1 MRAATLAE
9 QRRRPSGWW
18 ISSAQAGGKHQKRS
32 RTSLPSSDELALSR
46 LPDALT
52 KNSLDFL
59 LTTVG
64 PTVQVSPLSKLAVT
78 VPGPVIVTWFATN
91 ANVPC

>member
-1 MRAATLAE
+1 MRVANLAE
-9 QRRRPSGWW
+9 QRRRPTGRW

-46 LPDALT
+46 LPYALT
-52 KNSLDFL
+52 KNSLVFL
-59 LTTVG
+59 LTYVG

-78 VPGPVIVTWFATN
+78 VPGLVNVTWLATN